1 MTERAASVPNDAAP
15 GALAVSVSR
24 TREGSVIIA
33 VRYSYEGRPPSSK
46 KRIEMAKAM
55 LREAVDR
62 LQDGDP
68 VDVGF
73 SEDSSRRIRTDRM
86 EI

>member
-15 GALAVSVSR
+15 GALGVSVLR
-24 TREGSVIIA
+24 TREGSLIIA
-33 VRYSYEGRPPSSK
+33 VRYSYEGRSPSSK
-46 KRIEMAKAM
+46 KRIEMAKAI

-62 LQDGDP
+62 LQEGIS
-68 VDVGF
+68 VGVGF

-86 EI
+86 EV

>member
-1 MTERAASVPNDAAP
+1 MKERAASVPNDAAP
-15 GALAVSVSR
+15 GGVAVSVSR
-24 TREGSVIIA
+24 TREGGLIIA
-33 VRYSYEGRPPSSK
+33 VRYSYEGRPPSFK
-46 KRIEMAKAM
+46 KRIDMAKAM

-62 LQDGDP
+62 LQDGNS

-86 EI
+86 ET

>member
-1 MTERAASVPNDAAP
+1 MTERAGSVPHDTAP
-15 GALAVSVSR
+15 GTLAVFVSR
-24 TREGSVIIA
+24 TREGGLIIA
-33 VRYSYEGRPPSSK
+33 VRYSYEGRPPSFK

-62 LQDGDP
+62 LEDGDP

-86 EI
+86 EV

>member
-1 MTERAASVPNDAAP
+1 MTERAGSVANNTAP
-15 GALAVSVSR
+15 GTLAVSVSR
-24 TREGSVIIA
+24 TRDGGLIIA

-55 LREAVDR
+55 LGKAVDR
-62 LQDGDP
+62 LQDGNS
-68 VDVGF
+68 VDIAF

-86 EI
+86 EV

>member
-1 MTERAASVPNDAAP
+1 MTEHVGSVANDTAP

-24 TREGSVIIA
+24 TREGGLIIA

-55 LREAVDR
+55 LGEAVDR
-62 LQDGDP
+62 LQDGNS
-68 VDVGF
+68 VDIAF

-86 EI
+86 EV

>member
-1 MTERAASVPNDAAP
+1 MTEHAGSVPNHTAP
-15 GALAVSVSR
+15 GTLAVSVSR
-24 TREGSVIIA
+24 TREGGLIIA

-46 KRIEMAKAM
+46 KRIEMAKAI

-73 SEDSSRRIRTDRM
+73 NEYVPRRIRTDRM
-86 EI
+86 EV